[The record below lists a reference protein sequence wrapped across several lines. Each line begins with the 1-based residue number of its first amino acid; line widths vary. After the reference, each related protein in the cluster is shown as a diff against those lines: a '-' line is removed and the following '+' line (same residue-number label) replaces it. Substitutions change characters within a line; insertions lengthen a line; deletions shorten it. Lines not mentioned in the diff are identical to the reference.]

1 MKKILCF
8 ILTLALVIGSVSVA
22 YAKVDTHQT
31 KKTTTISNGKHYG
44 KINAKKQSF
53 KIDGAPVIKYNKYK
67 LPIKAITQGMRATV
81 NYTKP
86 VLTVTKGT
94 VTIVINF
101 EAKTVTVNGLADTNS
116 GIFNTTNSKKSI
128 VLVKYIANKLGVRTT
143 MDGNKVITVTP
154 GLDLP
159 KNITITTTGTN
170 QLTNTVN
177 ATTDSLVI
185 TADITP
191 GQATGGKAWLYIGST
206 HISTDGRITA
216 TDSKVTFK
224 FDVDDLKD
232 VIKAG
237 GVVSVRLYNANRE
250 YVDSK
255 DTNPT
260 LVVDYATATPTV
272 EPTVTPTAD
281 PTVAPTEAPVV
292 AN

>member
-31 KKTTTISNGKHYG
+31 KKTTTNSKHYG

-81 NYTKP
+81 KYTKP

-101 EAKTVTVNGLADTNS
+101 EAKTVTVNGLADTKS
-116 GIFNTTNSKKSI
+116 GIFNATNSKKSV

-143 MDGNKVITVTP
+143 MDGKKIITVTP

-170 QLTNTVN
+170 QVANTVN
-177 ATTDSLVI
+177 ATTDSMII
-185 TADITP
+185 TANITP

-224 FDVDDLKD
+224 FDADDLKD
-232 VIKAG
+232 LIKTG

-255 DTNPT
+255 DANPT

-272 EPTVTPTAD
+272 EPTAT
-281 PTVAPTEAPVV
+281 PTVAPTEAPVPTVV
-292 AN
+292 AAN